1 MLRLQPSLYLSSC
14 FTLLLPLPQKWLQGK
29 LSVSREPHLTQSC
42 ADTAL
47 VLGKSFHL
55 PGNSRQW
62 WSNLEAV
69 FPFTSGFIAALR
81 NYASVQLALLCSWFV
96 FFSGSLKISF
106 CLFLCRFIT
115 IGLNTLFCTFHRI
128 FFFSFL
134 NRIVNFWENYQPW
147 TVQTLFILW
156 LNFRTWTRCIILA
169 SSSLN
174 ISSILSSF
182 FCLCEIIYIM
192 F

>member
-81 NYASVQLALLCSWFV
+81 NHASVQSALLCSWFV

-128 FFFSFL
+128 FFSVFWTGLSTFGKIISHELFKHCSFCDLILELELGVSFL
-134 NRIVNFWENYQPW
+134 P
-147 TVQTLFILW
+147 LPH
-156 LNFRTWTRCIILA
+156 
-169 SSSLN
+169 
-174 ISSILSSF
+174 
-182 FCLCEIIYIM
+182 
-192 F
+192 